1 MQLTARRPVLVLGT
15 MIALIAP
22 IYGCDNSVAP
32 EPHTPGSTFSV
43 DPALQ
48 PRVVGDRLAFRDMG
62 HVEGYLKAISEADE
76 AGLANTEAQVGAYR
90 SLRAYLDPEEWT
102 EASAKAAEGD
112 AASKNAAAALE
123 KDGVVRGDFP
133 VGDPFLSILNARG
146 EVQIENT
153 VFKVTRDH
161 VYEVKAGEEAL
172 FGQVPTLSSPAPSEA
187 DPRLIVHPV
196 ETTEVRD
203 GAVSSERGD
212 RLAASML
219 GACHAYAGSNYR
231 MRGTTSINN
240 YFIYAE
246 ARVTTQWQ
254 RKQGWWIFSWWGN
267 SWQSGTLAHE
277 YWGNLYY
284 GVGGSLFGPYPVSS
298 GQSGTGTAQVTT
310 APLWVAGW
318 GVYVTGSLNA
328 RHRVSNSQLNAT
340 CNT

>member
-15 MIALIAP
+15 MIALIGP

-48 PRVVGDRLAFRDMG
+48 PRVVGERLAFRDMK

-112 AASKNAAAALE
+112 AASRNAAAALE
-123 KDGVVRGDFP
+123 RDGVVRGDFP
-133 VGDPFLSILNARG
+133 VGDPFLSILNSRG

-153 VFKVTRDH
+153 VFKITRDH
-161 VYEVKAGEEAL
+161 VYEVRAGEEAL
-172 FGQVPTLSSPAPSEA
+172 FGRVPTLSSPAPAEE
-187 DPRLIVHPV
+187 DPRLIVRPV

-203 GAVSSERGD
+203 GAVSSGTAD

-219 GACHAYAGSNYR
+219 GACTVNANSNYR
-231 MRGTTSINN
+231 MRGTTSFNN
-240 YFIYAE
+240 YFFYAE

-254 RKQGWWIFSWWGN
+254 RRQGWWIFTWWGN

-277 YWGNLYY
+277 YWGNLYF
-284 GVGGSLFGPYPVSS
+284 GVGGIALGQVPVSS

-310 APLWVAGW
+310 APLWIVGP
-318 GVYVTGSLNA
+318 GVWVTGNLNA
-328 RHRVSNSQLNAT
+328 RHRVNNWMLNAS